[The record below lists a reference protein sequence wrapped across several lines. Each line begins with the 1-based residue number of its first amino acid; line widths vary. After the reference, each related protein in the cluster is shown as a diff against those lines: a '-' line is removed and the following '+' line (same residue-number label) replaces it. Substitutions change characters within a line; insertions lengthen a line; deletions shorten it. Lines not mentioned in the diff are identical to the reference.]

1 MPHRWLKP
9 QLLTPCRDSSGFNS
23 ALRTSSAR
31 TPLER
36 QSALVASAG
45 GSRRHD
51 GCNALPYTELGGV
64 RSREME
70 TKVAGTNV

>member
-1 MPHRWLKP
+1 MPHRWLEP

-23 ALRTSSAR
+23 ALRTSSAQA
-31 TPLER
+31 PLG
-36 QSALVASAG
+36 QQGALAMSAG

-51 GCNALPYTELGGV
+51 GCNTLPYTELGGV

-70 TKVAGTNV
+70 TKVAGTSV